1 MNRSVV
7 FVGIVA
13 VQIGLAPAAEAKKP
27 YSLELTAG
35 AEYDSHLTVEE
46 LDIESSVGDI
56 AAIFRLDADYK
67 PVRSRAGELR
77 VGYSFDQSLYAERD
91 EFDTQ
96 THRLS
101 AGGSARIGRARLATD
116 YSFYHIRL
124 GGDPLLNMHVIS
136 PSLSGFVGDKLFA
149 RAYYS
154 YFDKDFQ
161 RFENRD
167 ANTHQAGFTVNR
179 YFNRSRSFVSIG
191 ARYDN
196 EDAVDPALDYEGL
209 LLTANLQLP
218 LELAARRGK
227 VNFGY
232 SYRDRDYDNVTPSI
246 GERRRENRSVFRVRS
261 ELPIVNKLSL
271 QADYGYTDRNSNFP
285 SADYN
290 EHKALAALKL
300 EL

>member
-1 MNRSVV
+1 MNRSV
-7 FVGIVA
+7 FFAGLVA
-13 VQIGLAPAAEAKKP
+13 VQIGVTPAALAKKP

-46 LDIESSVGDI
+46 LDVESSLGDI
-56 AAIFRLDADYK
+56 AAIFRLDAEYK
-67 PVRSRAGELR
+67 PVQSRAGELR
-77 VGYSFDQSLYAERD
+77 LGYSFDQSLYLEQD

-101 AGGSARIGRARLATD
+101 AGGSTRIGRARLGTD

-124 GGDPLLNMHVIS
+124 GGDPLLNMHVVS
-136 PSLSGFVGDKLFA
+136 PSVSGFVTDKIFA

-154 YFDKDFQ
+154 YFDKDFE

-167 ANTHQAGFTVNR
+167 ANTHQGGLTINR
-179 YFNRSRSFVSIG
+179 YFNRSRSFVSFG

-196 EDAVDPALDYEGL
+196 EDAVDPALDYEGF

-261 ELPIVNKLSL
+261 ELPVARKLSFE
-271 QADYGYTDRNSNFP
+271 AEYRFTDRNSNFP
-285 SADYN
+285 NADYE
-290 EHKALAALKL
+290 EHKALAALTLKL
-300 EL
+300 